1 MNPHLRL
8 PVILIGS
15 LLMVSPMMG
24 AFVNGQM
31 ELSNFL
37 YRYLLALVFCTVAVW
52 FLNMVYDG
60 YQRANDFAAK
70 KEMQRLRIEEAERAA
85 EQARQEK
92 RAHIQ
97 EIAEEMDSNYLE
109 SNE

>member
-8 PVILIGS
+8 PVILICS
-15 LLMVSPMMG
+15 LLMISPMMG
-24 AFVNGQM
+24 AFVNGQL
-31 ELSNFL
+31 ELPDFL
-37 YRYLLALVFCTVAVW
+37 MRYLIALVFCTVAVW

-70 KEMQRLRIEEAERAA
+70 AEMQRIRMEEAERAA

-92 RAHIQ
+92 QSHIEQ
-97 EIAEEMDSNYLE
+97 IAQEMDSDYLE